1 MMHPNRP
8 VFFHAF
14 IIIGILCFLCVPVM
28 ATSEIEYAGDLRH
41 LVSNSNLIFSGRV
54 TQVDYS
60 MPADDPGSVS
70 VPYTIVT
77 YTMDRVLLG
86 HMREETNFSMRLLG
100 GSDGQG
106 GFLAIGGVPRFQLG
120 DEDFLFVASNG
131 EMGCPLVLCEGGRYR
146 ILNGRTYNYQGVP
159 VRTINRTHLIAS
171 GKPISQFRTFS
182 YPVPEFDDLLRN
194 PEVQRLADELRDKS
208 GISLQEL
215 RERYSKEAP
224 RKITIVAVPSQRD
237 ATEDSTDLVVS
248 NTTTE
253 LESESGT
260 PRRAITVD
268 EFALAV
274 RALVQQYNP
283 TVRPISS
290 IDAKASVPVGITFQQ
305 RVPKLE
311 RPDPLADPSIDTG
324 DEYDK
329 LRAQDFNPV
338 IRDK

>member
-1 MMHPNRP
+1 ML
-8 VFFHAF
+8 V
-14 IIIGILCFLCVPVM
+14 
-28 ATSEIEYAGDLRH
+28 DLRH

-77 YTMDRVLLG
+77 YTMDRVLFRTHEGGDQLFDAPP
-86 HMREETNFSMRLLG
+86 RRVPTDRVDFS
-100 GSDGQG
+100 
-106 GFLAIGGVPRFQLG
+106 
-120 DEDFLFVASNG
+120 
-131 EMGCPLVLCEGGRYR
+131 PLVAFHDFNWEMKIFCSLRVTERWVAPLYFVKVGVYR

-283 TVRPISS
+283 TVRADLEYRCKSVGTRRNHLPTTR
-290 IDAKASVPVGITFQQ
+290 AKT
-305 RVPKLE
+305 RE
-311 RPDPLADPSIDTG
+311 T
-324 DEYDK
+324 
-329 LRAQDFNPV
+329 
-338 IRDK
+338 